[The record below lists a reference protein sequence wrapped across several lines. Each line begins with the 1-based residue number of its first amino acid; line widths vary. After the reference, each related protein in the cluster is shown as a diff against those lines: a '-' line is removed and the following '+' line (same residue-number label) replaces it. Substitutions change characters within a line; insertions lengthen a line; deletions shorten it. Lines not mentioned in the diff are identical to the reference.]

1 MRLEACLPDSWWEFA
16 FATATHVY
24 NCTPIKRLKWKIPQ
38 EIFTGE
44 KPKISH
50 LRVFGCGAYVYFPNK
65 VHPNKLIPRSE
76 LMIFIGYEDNGYRF
90 ICYTQGNVIFRSTQ
104 AIFDEGHFPR
114 CPSSYPREQT
124 PPGRLIPEI
133 ELLAPRPSGVDEPAP
148 TPFPP
153 TPAHPRP
160 FTPPIPPNLPTHLES
175 PSSSP
180 PLTPPKQSSVK
191 IEEVEDDE
199 DEDVKMHSPSLPPPE
214 AGLSQYTPSQVPT
227 VILQKRS
234 SDPQPEEEVFPLRY
248 GLRRSICETR
258 VPHREGN
265 IYGEDRHPTDVLRCP
280 EWQ

>member
-38 EIFTGE
+38 EIFTDE

-50 LRVFGCGAYVYFPNK
+50 LRVFGCGAYMYLPNE
-65 VHPNKLIPRSE
+65 VRANKLILHSE

-90 ICYTQGNVIFRSTQ
+90 ICHTQGNVIFRSTQ
-104 AIFDEGHFPR
+104 AIFDEEHFPR
-114 CPSSYPREQT
+114 CPLSHLREQT
-124 PPGRLIPEI
+124 PPGRLTPEI
-133 ELLAPRPSGVDEPAP
+133 ESSAPGPFGVDEPAP

-160 FTPPIPPNLPTHLES
+160 SILPIPPNLPTHSES

-180 PLTPPKQSSVK
+180 LLTPSKWSLGK

-199 DEDVKMHSPSLPPPE
+199 DEDIEMHPPS
-214 AGLSQYTPSQVPT
+214 Y
-227 VILQKRS
+227 
-234 SDPQPEEEVFPLRY
+234 
-248 GLRRSICETR
+248 
-258 VPHREGN
+258 
-265 IYGEDRHPTDVLRCP
+265 
-280 EWQ
+280 